1 MGLSDEASGNGS
13 RASVTRRHPS
23 RPAGPDSHSWTK
35 LPQNLHAPG
44 AELRRAQP
52 IPETD
57 MAVMPPAD
65 TLMWEARAQAGRQ
78 GDLLAYA
85 EQTAVP
91 TLLSDSSCLDADIYL
106 GGQDRVVLIV
116 HFTGTPPC
124 LPDPPAGVLLR
135 SVHQWP
141 FRRHATH
148 RGPAADTR
156 GVRTAR

>member
-1 MGLSDEASGNGS
+1 
-13 RASVTRRHPS
+13 
-23 RPAGPDSHSWTK
+23 
-35 LPQNLHAPG
+35 
-44 AELRRAQP
+44 
-52 IPETD
+52 

-65 TLMWEARAQAGRQ
+65 TLMWEARAQAGHQ
-78 GDLLAYA
+78 DDLLAYA

-91 TLLSDSSCLDADIYL
+91 TLLTNSSCLGADIYL
-106 GGQDRVVLIV
+106 GGQDRVVLII
-116 HFTGTPPC
+116 HFAGTPPR